1 MLTPEEKQEILLKLF
16 YDFKEKD
23 NINNLALNKID
34 EAKKKVEAAEKNL
47 EAAKEELEAA
57 KDEREKTNKKLNDIT
72 KLLDLAEKTWNLSV
86 SPRGSEIIFQKYYI

>member
-23 NINNLALNKID
+23 NINNL
-34 EAKKKVEAAEKNL
+34 E
-47 EAAKEELEAA
+47 
-57 KDEREKTNKKLNDIT
+57 LNDIT